1 MRLIADKY
9 EVITELGVGGT
20 GSVLLVR
27 HTDLGVHYALKLLN
41 RDLSEDR
48 RFIETFKQEAEVL
61 LHFSHP
67 GTTQLRDFGRT
78 EDDLYYLAMDY
89 CDGLPLKDVLEK
101 DGPYPVKR
109 GIEICIQ
116 ILSVLEAAHIK
127 GIIHRDIK
135 PANIMIERDAAGVE
149 QVRVLDFGTA
159 LLKKHMGESAEV
171 VAVGTPCYMSPE
183 QAAGDGQL
191 DHRSDI
197 YAVGIV
203 LYELLTGDVPY
214 EGESIIQ
221 TLIMHLTQ
229 PPAPFAARYGIPHEV
244 EGLVFRAL
252 SKKKEDRFESAA
264 EFSKSCQA
272 VLDKIKKD
280 LTPSGAIDLNKK
292 ESKEIVAPQQSEKEQ
307 LKILCLDDNEMILHI
322 LQHILEKEGYKVFTA
337 LDCSSIHSFLFQE
350 KIDLLVSDVQMPGMP
365 GTKIC
370 KLLKKT
376 MQELKVVLFSN
387 IPERELKKCSEENLA
402 DGWISKHTKPDE
414 WLAKIK
420 EIIEPA
426 GV

>member
-1 MRLIADKY
+1 MKIIADKY
-9 EVITELGVGGT
+9 ETITELGVGGT

-27 HTDLGVHYALKLLN
+27 HADLGVHYALKLLN
-41 RDLSEDR
+41 RNLSEDS

-78 EDDLYYLAMDY
+78 DDGLYYLAMDY

-109 GIEICIQ
+109 GLEICIQ
-116 ILSVLEAAHIK
+116 ILEVLEAAHAK

-135 PANIMIERDAAGVE
+135 PGNIMIERDAAGTE
-149 QVRVLDFGTA
+149 QVKVLDFGTA
-159 LLKKHMGESAEV
+159 LLKKHIGESTEV

-197 YAVGIV
+197 YSVGIV

-221 TLIMHLTQ
+221 TLILHLTQ

-252 SKKKEDRFESAA
+252 AKQSGDRFESAKD
-264 EFSKSCQA
+264 FSAACRDVIAQIQQRMSPGGVDHSSLPEAKEVQVSQA
-272 VLDKIKKD
+272 D
-280 LTPSGAIDLNKK
+280 S
-292 ESKEIVAPQQSEKEQ
+292 QEQ
-307 LKILCLDDNEMILHI
+307 TKILCLDDNEMILHI
-322 LQHILEKEGYKVFTA
+322 LKHILEKEGYKVFTA
-337 LDCSSIHSFLFQE
+337 LDCSAIHNFLFRE

-370 KLLKKT
+370 KLLKKS
-376 MQELKVVLFSN
+376 MEDLKVVLFSN

-414 WLAKIK
+414 WLTKIK
-420 EIIEPA
+420 AIIEPSA
-426 GV
+426 